1 MTISE
6 TLMNDLK
13 EAMKAKDSLRVN
25 TLRMLKSAFTYAA
38 TAAGGAQSVLDDAA
52 CIGVIR
58 KQIKQRRDSIESFKQ
73 ADRLELAENEQL
85 EIAILEKFLPAPLSA
100 EEISE
105 IVRAAIVETGA
116 TSRKD
121 MGAVMKIVNAKAEG
135 RADGKTLSGEVQKQL
150 A

>member
-1 MTISE
+1 
-6 TLMNDLK
+6 MNDLK

-105 IVRAAIVETGA
+105 IVRAAIAETGA

>member
-6 TLMNDLK
+6 ILMNDLK
-13 EAMKAKDSLRVN
+13 EAMKAKDTLRVN

-38 TAAGGAQSVLDDAA
+38 TAEGGASGALDDAA
-52 CIGVIR
+52 CIQVIR

-73 ADRLELAENEQL
+73 AGRLELAENEQL
-85 EIAILEKFLPAPLSA
+85 EIAVLEKFLPIPLSEA
-100 EEISE
+100 EVTE
-105 IVRAAIVETGA
+105 IVRAAIAETGA

-121 MGAVMKIVNAKAEG
+121 MGAVMKIVNAKAAG